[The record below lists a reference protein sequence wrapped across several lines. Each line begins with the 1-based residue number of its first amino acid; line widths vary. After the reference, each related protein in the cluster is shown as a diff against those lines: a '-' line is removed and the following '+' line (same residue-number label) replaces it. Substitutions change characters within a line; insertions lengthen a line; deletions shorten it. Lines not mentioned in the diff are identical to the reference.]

1 MENDMARKTNAS
13 RNAGSQP
20 GKNAAEKQ
28 KPENQKPENR
38 KSTARSSANGH
49 GGAHRGA
56 SAGEPRRT
64 GASRQSQRRES
75 RSTTSSSSQPMVQR
89 RASTS
94 SGNVFFDTGSAVVDT
109 IRQHPVPAAL
119 IGAGVAWLLLE
130 SRAARDAETR
140 LLEQA
145 RGAAGRVGE
154 AFSGLA
160 ETARSAYSEAS
171 HSTQQR
177 LSGAAETL
185 KDRAAALADYAG
197 SGMSSVGSALQSGTR
212 AVGDTA
218 YTGYERSREAL
229 SEAWEQHPLAVGASL
244 LVAGVATGLLLPASV
259 REGRIMGDA
268 AYNVA
273 EKVKSSGSALIEQGK
288 ELVSNSTNALT
299 REARRFGIGAAPRRS
314 RKKR

>member
-13 RNAGSQP
+13 RNAGSHP

-28 KPENQKPENR
+28 KPENQKP
-38 KSTARSSANGH
+38 AGRSSANGR
-49 GGAHRGA
+49 GAAHRGS

-64 GASRQSQRRES
+64 SAARQSQRSGS
-75 RSTTSSSSQPMVQR
+75 RSAGASPRQTMAQRRSSS
-89 RASTS
+89 A

-145 RGAAGRVGE
+145 RSAAGRVGE

-171 HSTQQR
+171 ESTQQR
-177 LSGAAETL
+177 LSGAAESV
-185 KDRAAALADYAG
+185 KERASALADYAG
-197 SGMSSVGSALQSGTR
+197 SGMSSVGSALQSGAR

-218 YTGYERSREAL
+218 YTGYERSRDAM

-268 AYNVA
+268 AHQVA
-273 EKVKSSGSALIEQGK
+273 EKVKTGGSALIEQGK
-288 ELVSNSTNALT
+288 EFVSSSTNALT